1 MDQEQNI
8 KTKLGYSNNINCLQ
22 WKKFQLL
29 SYNSHIPI
37 PLKERREKL
46 PVIQFTKSRSVKRI
60 KTVSKLSN
68 GEVVDTLS

>member
-8 KTKLGYSNNINCLQ
+8 ETKLEYSNNINCLQ

-29 SYNSHIPI
+29 SYNGHISI
-37 PLKERREKL
+37 PLKERQKI

>member
-8 KTKLGYSNNINCLQ
+8 ETKLEYSNNINCLQ

-29 SYNSHIPI
+29 SYNSHNSI
-37 PLKERREKL
+37 PLKERQKI